1 MSLHDVLMRGMLNF
15 GNLVMVVDPKNDY
28 NTYHNPLEYYDIRTR
43 EKIATD
49 KIVEWGGINIMDEKK
64 TTINIEVLNSRDNS
78 AIIKAY
84 HDRLVEDMT
93 EDNIREPKSEDG
105 S

>member
-49 KIVEWGGINIMDEKK
+49 KIVE
-64 TTINIEVLNSRDNS
+64 
-78 AIIKAY
+78 
-84 HDRLVEDMT
+84 
-93 EDNIREPKSEDG
+93 
-105 S
+105 